1 MNGEGGAEGEGE
13 GEVRVRVRLTV
24 VPALLPAVVDA
35 DVSVAEVGERGR
47 HAVHKPAAVG
57 EAADGAHDVILR
69 HRAIELVP
77 RAPATGR
84 SEGPAV
90 ICRESS
96 GEQGEQRPHV
106 HRARMTTAAAARV
119 AAAVAAHEATV
130 SGQVG
135 AVLARVRATFKKNER
150 SGRVVQS
157 AVPQI
162 P

>member
-1 MNGEGGAEGEGE
+1 M
-13 GEVRVRVRLTV
+13 RVRVTV

-106 HRARMTTAAAARV
+106 HRARVTTAAAARV
-119 AAAVAAHEATV
+119 AAAVAADEATV
-130 SGQVG
+130 SGQVRRVG
-135 AVLARVRATFKKNER
+135 ESARDVFEKNENT
-150 SGRVVQS
+150 
-157 AVPQI
+157 AVEWLES
-162 P
+162 

>member
-1 MNGEGGAEGEGE
+1 M
-13 GEVRVRVRLTV
+13 RVRATV

-90 ICRESS
+90 ICRERS

-106 HRARMTTAAAARV
+106 HRARVTTAAAARV
-119 AAAVAAHEATV
+119 AAAVAAVSGATV

-135 AVLARVRATFKKNER
+135 AVLARVRATFFKNENALVEWLE
-150 SGRVVQS
+150 S
-157 AVPQI
+157 
-162 P
+162 